1 MLLPLPGDGQQSV
14 GASGCEVCLVGQ
26 AHAKLEAPAAPRP
39 PCVLSLLGLE
49 AGGTRRG
56 RPRAPA
62 ARWGGARARG
72 VEGGEWGW
80 EGREEMGK
88 RSGLRESV
96 GGRTGGTQRHR
107 LAGSKRCST
116 QATPPSLAAGS
127 QPRTPP
133 PVLPMGP
140 ATETAQGQEPAG
152 LRSGHRLQE
161 FPDFCARGSASPDII
176 LWKCAQPLPPRLT
189 GENDQIDVRASSF
202 SFPTDSQKA
211 GIFVPVIQG

>member
-1 MLLPLPGDGQQSV
+1 MLLGRPACSPCWASKLAGRA
-14 GASGCEVCLVGQ
+14 GAAPERPRPAGEGRGREVWREESGGGRAVRRWARDRGSGSPWVEER
-26 AHAKLEAPAAPRP
+26 EAPSATAWQAAND
-39 PCVLSLLGLE
+39 
-49 AGGTRRG
+49 
-56 RPRAPA
+56 A
-62 ARWGGARARG
+62 AH
-72 VEGGEWGW
+72 
-80 EGREEMGK
+80 K
-88 RSGLRESV
+88 
-96 GGRTGGTQRHR
+96 
-107 LAGSKRCST
+107 
-116 QATPPSLAAGS
+116 PPSLAAGS

-176 LWKCAQPLPPRLT
+176 LWKCAQPLHPRLT
-189 GENDQIDVRASSF
+189 GENDQIDARASSF